1 MWMWVKGVCTTS
13 YHRDSCG
20 IWLDFGRNS
29 IDFYIKIS
37 ILKVSSELI
46 KHGLIEDI

>member
-20 IWLDFGRNS
+20 IWLDFDS
-29 IDFYIKIS
+29 KDFYIKVS
-37 ILKVSSELI
+37 ILKVSSELL